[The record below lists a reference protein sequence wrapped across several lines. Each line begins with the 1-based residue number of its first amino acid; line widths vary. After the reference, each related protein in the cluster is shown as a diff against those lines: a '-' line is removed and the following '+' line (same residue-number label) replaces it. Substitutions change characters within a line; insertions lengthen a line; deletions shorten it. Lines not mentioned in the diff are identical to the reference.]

1 MICMTRLLE
10 EDNKYRLILIL
21 LISFFVVAITLFI
34 LFSKIEFKDKVN
46 GTIAT
51 VLNEGE
57 LIVNYVD
64 GDEVSFNDSNEHT
77 YGITITNSSNDK
89 IYYSVFFSKSNIS
102 DMNVSIKDKDGNIL
116 NTLKSN
122 IDNNKLLNL
131 YSIDGG
137 ETVRYFVV
145 IDSDTKVNFKGTL
158 KVDNDSMNTEMFA
171 DLILLNNEI
180 GVSNTNIGS
189 EVATNNEGLLSTI
202 DNKGTTYFFR
212 GNVDNNYVKIGD
224 LLFRIVRINGDS
236 TVRLILDGVLKEQ
249 YAYNSNELDDDANV
263 SSLSLLSNSS
273 VLKKLNSW
281 VETNLSSYSKYLVN
295 GDFCTDTSFNLNVN
309 GINYSN
315 AYERI
320 FNDGAPDLYCSGS
333 VYSGKVGL
341 ISVDEV
347 VLAGAA
353 GSKPNTNY
361 YLYNKNI
368 PGNYLTS
375 STYFINVAN
384 NVAMMNIMSNGAV
397 GDGILITNQSYI
409 RPVINIGT
417 NANVKGDGTLEN
429 PYMIVS

>member
-1 MICMTRLLE
+1 MIYMTRLLE

-21 LISFFVVAITLFI
+21 LISFFVVAIVLFI

-46 GTIAT
+46 GTVAT

-64 GDEVSFNDSNEHT
+64 GDEIAFNDSDEHT

-89 IYYSVFFSKSNIS
+89 VYYSIYFSKSNIS
-102 DMNVSIKDKDGNIL
+102 DINVSIKDKDSNIL
-116 NTLKSN
+116 NTLSSN
-122 IDNNKLLNL
+122 IDTNKLLNL

-180 GVSNTNIGS
+180 GVSKTNIGS
-189 EVATNNEGLLSTI
+189 EVATTNEGLLSTI

-212 GNVDNNYVKIGD
+212 GNVNNNYVKIGD

-249 YAYNSNELDDDANV
+249 YAYNSNELDDDASI

-273 VLKKLNSW
+273 ILTKLNSW
-281 VETNLSSYSKYLVN
+281 IETNLSSYSKYLVN

-315 AYERI
+315 TYERI
-320 FNDGAPDLYCSGS
+320 FNDGAPDLYCSGT
-333 VYSGKVGL
+333 VYSSKVGL

-347 VLAGAA
+347 VFAGAA
-353 GSKPNTNY
+353 GSKPNTSY

-368 PGNYLTS
+368 PGNYLTN

-417 NANVKGDGTLEN
+417 NANVKGNGTLEN